1 MGCRA
6 PSKGEGFSVVL
17 RAVLSVW
24 AALVNAQPSQP
35 AISTSPDGALH
46 VVGRNPS
53 AATIYIDGVLLAG
66 AAVKFSPGTHQLVA
80 VAPGYYG
87 QSRDIGIHAG
97 QDRAVH
103 VILQPTSLP
112 PPVDVERFLVLAD
125 SKTIS
130 AADVQGMSEHTL
142 RVALHAKLLNQQ
154 GQTHALQQLRKDLA
168 ALVAREDTR
177 SAVTAFLV
185 DAIVSGT
192 LDQPGLS
199 DTLLAA
205 SNQKDPMAS
214 FFYAMSL
221 REWLSKAGNI
231 TPSSPQF
238 TGYCEALRRA
248 HSQGWKDVATIW
260 QQRDSCPE

>member
-1 MGCRA
+1 MRCRA

-17 RAVLSVW
+17 RAVLSLS

-35 AISTSPDGALH
+35 AAATAAEGALH
-46 VVGRNPS
+46 VVGKNPS
-53 AATIYIDGVLLAG
+53 ATTIYIDGALLAG
-66 AAVKFSPGTHQLVA
+66 TAAKLSAGTHQLVA

-87 QSRDIGIHAG
+87 QSRDIGINTG
-97 QDRAVH
+97 QDRGVH

-112 PPVDVERFLVLAD
+112 TPVDVERFLVLAD

-130 AADVQGMSEHTL
+130 AADVQGMPEHTL

-154 GQTHALQQLRKDLA
+154 GQTHALQQLREALA
-168 ALVAREDTR
+168 ALVAKEDTR
-177 SAVTAFLV
+177 GAVTAFLV

-192 LDQPGLS
+192 LDQPGIS
-199 DTLLAA
+199 GSLLAA
-205 SNQKDPMAS
+205 SHQNDPMAS

-221 REWLSKAGNI
+221 REGLSKAGTI

-248 HSQGWKDVATIW
+248 QSQGWKAVATIW